1 MDYQTDVNTIA
12 ALSGT
17 VSTSLVEKQ
26 KDGTS
31 DSKDDDFLNSHPPIL
46 IFKNYAQTI
55 LDLKEITES
64 LASNG
69 YSGNEFEKIKHD
81 KKGNVLIFC
90 KKKETNELIIQDNNL
105 FNGAKKIIL
114 DDKPSLIMKNIKIEK
129 ANEYINELNNLGIV
143 KLEKIGKAKELNMTR
158 AFCKNNTIVY
168 ELLMNYI
175 KLDFGVISSLY
186 SVINV
191 KFLDT

>member
-1 MDYQTDVNTIA
+1 
-12 ALSGT
+12 
-17 VSTSLVEKQ
+17 
-26 KDGTS
+26 
-31 DSKDDDFLNSHPPIL
+31 
-46 IFKNYAQTI
+46 
-55 LDLKEITES
+55 
-64 LASNG
+64 
-69 YSGNEFEKIKHD
+69 
-81 KKGNVLIFC
+81 
-90 KKKETNELIIQDNNL
+90 
-105 FNGAKKIIL
+105 
-114 DDKPSLIMKNIKIEK
+114 MKNIKIEK